1 MFYQAEEQKQLI
13 PDKQQHKHRWK
24 NVKEQGCLGARW
36 NVAGRGLDRCNEPGT
51 AGMWLKKVD

>member
-13 PDKQQHKHRWK
+13 PDKQQHKQRWK
-24 NVKEQGCLGARW
+24 NVKEQGCLGDRW